1 MIVYGVISPVAISTK
16 AARLLGKEGGGGL
29 PPPELLGDFFDKN
42 EADNCHRVT
51 ADLCQRV
58 SKGSPLASKLF
69 RWKRRR
75 FYSYDKGR
83 QSFDSPSGVGC
94 AGSTPGHEDVSWRHR
109 HERQPN

>member
-1 MIVYGVISPVAISTK
+1 MLVYGLISLVAISTK

-29 PPPELLGDFFDKN
+29 PAPELLGDFFGKN
-42 EADNCHRVT
+42 EADNCNRLT

-69 RWKRRR
+69 RWKGRC
-75 FYSYDKGR
+75 YSYDKGR
-83 QSFDSPSGVGC
+83 QSFDSCSGVGG
-94 AGSTPGHEDVSWRHR
+94 AGSTPGHEDVSWRYR